1 MTTFRYLTP
10 AKGELRNAAHYYRER
25 SRRVAASFMV
35 EIQKAV
41 DQILEFPE
49 SAPLIRGQVRGKVVA
64 RFPYTLMYR
73 VVDEA
78 VVILAVAHHRQRP
91 EFWID
96 REA

>member
-1 MTTFRYLTP
+1 
-10 AKGELRNAAHYYRER
+10 
-25 SRRVAASFMV
+25 MV